1 VENDASGNAI
11 KLYQSSRCGELATY
25 REQDRSSAELVA
37 ATGQHGSC
45 EQITPAKACFL
56 AAQKPGISYCTQGA
70 PERRQVISRHVHKN

>member
-1 VENDASGNAI
+1 MTRRATP
-11 KLYQSSRCGELATY
+11 SSSTKAAACGELAAY
-25 REQDRSSAELVA
+25 REQDGSSTELVA

-56 AAQKPGISYCTQGA
+56 AAQKPGISSCTQGT